1 MSLSMADQAGF
12 LSERL
17 AANVADVRPLASVDQ
32 HVLLLSRLS
41 PERLAAHGT
50 RKRLYPRVHPH
61 VRLEIASAESLAA
74 GRTEDLLPGLVPRE
88 MLFQVLLRSHAPS
101 TYRTDELRLVMPV
114 LHMRLQRVEVLA
126 EVAAHVAHDWRRAAV
141 ILLHVMVQ
149 GLLDLELLAAGIA
162 RVVVIARVQPDIVV
176 LQSTLV
182 VTLVL
187 AHAALVHLLTMIPLD
202 VSNQVTP

>member
-1 MSLSMADQAGF
+1 MADQAGF
-12 LSERL
+12 LSKRL

-41 PERLAAHGT
+41 PECLAAHGT
-50 RKRLYPRVHPH
+50 RERLYPRVHPH
-61 VRLEIASAESLAA
+61 VRLEIASAESLTA

-88 MLFQVLLRSHAPS
+88 MLFQVFLRGHASS
-101 TYRTDELRLVMPV
+101 TYRTDELRFVMPV
-114 LHMRLQRVEVLA
+114 LHVRLQRVEVLA
-126 EVAAHVAHDWRRAAV
+126 EVPAHVAHDWRRTAV

-149 GLLDLELLAAGIA
+149 GLLDLELLAAGIT

-176 LQSTLV
+176 LQGALV

-187 AHAALVHLLTMIPLD
+187 ADAALVHLLTMIPLD